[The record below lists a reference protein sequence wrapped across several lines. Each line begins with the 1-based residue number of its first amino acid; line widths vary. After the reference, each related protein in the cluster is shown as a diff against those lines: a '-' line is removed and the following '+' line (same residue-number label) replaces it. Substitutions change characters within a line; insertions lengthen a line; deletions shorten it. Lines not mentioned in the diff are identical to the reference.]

1 MGCETKPVTWPPKLE
16 RFHIISETWCCV
28 ARIQISLQLEQLWN
42 TEPAASVFFWMCASP
57 SLSLCLPP
65 FLKSLFLF
73 CHLESP
79 SLPVSAATRALCVS
93 VFVLHRPTCSP
104 VVVFLALQFQQF
116 SLPSMH
122 TLTHKHTL
130 QSELCTH
137 IHTEYK
143 HTHTLTLANESLSS
157 NPCGLCTPCNHGSE
171 TYQEFLQRAAGP
183 CPFVSTVPPCSLCS
197 TTAQP
202 PPHPVPPVS
211 TLPCWNHTKGL
222 TQFGLLK
229 GQGRVTW
236 VGSAGVPLFQFFILT
251 VGFLRAFRLF
261 LSRLTKIIASC
272 CSFGVC
278 FMDFGVQKKEI
289 WAYDLHHFSHFF
301 INSGNHHCILTPR
314 FSKGHQRATS
324 YVPKSNFKS
333 IFNLLLASFKHFLGK
348 FAI

>member
-1 MGCETKPVTWPPKLE
+1 MNPCHQTPVDCAHPVIMALRPTKSSCRGLLVPALLYPPYPPV
-16 RFHIISETWCCV
+16 
-28 ARIQISLQLEQLWN
+28 
-42 TEPAASVFFWMCASP
+42 
-57 SLSLCLPP
+57 
-65 FLKSLFLF
+65 
-73 CHLESP
+73 
-79 SLPVSAATRALCVS
+79 VSAPQPHS
-93 VFVLHRPTCSP
+93 
-104 VVVFLALQFQQF
+104 
-116 SLPSMH
+116 
-122 TLTHKHTL
+122 
-130 QSELCTH
+130 
-137 IHTEYK
+137 
-143 HTHTLTLANESLSS
+143 
-157 NPCGLCTPCNHGSE
+157 
-171 TYQEFLQRAAGP
+171 
-183 CPFVSTVPPCSLCS
+183 
-197 TTAQP
+197 P
-202 PPHPVPPVS
+202 PPTHPVPPVS

-236 VGSAGVPLFQFFILT
+236 VGSAGVPLFQFLILT

-324 YVPKSNFKS
+324 YAPKSNFKS